1 MRQITSQLRVAA
13 TRRRLIDAGGAY
25 VDQLSTRFASAAS
38 PALRRSA
45 CWAEEKMTRMALAAP
60 FAHQPAPRAPQT
72 APSPR
77 MSSDFTSQVM
87 ARLATPPP
95 EPDPRERRARQARAR
110 MRRLARVYLALV
122 MIGVAGVVATVIFDP
137 SAAFGVIAAT
147 ISLAVLIV
155 TLADTISRL
164 SGGLVSGLGVLYLAM
179 LAALAPPFVLIARRT
194 GRGRTPSSRR
204 S

>member
-13 TRRRLIDAGGAY
+13 TRRRLVDADVTHAAHIPACFAGAA
-25 VDQLSTRFASAAS
+25 L

-45 CWAEEKMTRMALAAP
+45 CWAEEKMTRLALAAP
-60 FAHQPAPRAPQT
+60 FSHQSAPRAPQT

-95 EPDPRERRARQARAR
+95 EPDLREQRAKQARAH
-110 MRRLARVYLALV
+110 MRRVARMYLALV
-122 MIGVAGVVATVIFDP
+122 LIGAAGLIAIAVVDPAALLGVVAATV
-137 SAAFGVIAAT
+137 
-147 ISLAVLIV
+147 SLAVLIM
-155 TLADTISRL
+155 TFGDTISRL
-164 SGGLVSGLGVLYLAM
+164 TGGLISGVGVVYLAM
-179 LAALAPPFVLIARRT
+179 LAALAPPIVFIARRT
-194 GRGRTPSSRR
+194 GRGRAPTAPR